1 MVGRVR
7 DRMKNALMLL
17 YLSGLELTS
26 SVGFTFFWSELWKVE
41 SIVSG
46 WTDISQ

>member
-1 MVGRVR
+1 MV
-7 DRMKNALMLL
+7 DRIREKMKTTLMLL

-26 SVGFTFFWSELWKVE
+26 SVGFTFFWSELRKVE